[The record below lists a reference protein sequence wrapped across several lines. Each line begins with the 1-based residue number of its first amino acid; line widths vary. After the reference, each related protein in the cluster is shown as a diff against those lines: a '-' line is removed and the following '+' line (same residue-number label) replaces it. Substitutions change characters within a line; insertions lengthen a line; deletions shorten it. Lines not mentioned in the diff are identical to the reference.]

1 MRSLNKQIEPLLHKT
16 EAGPLD
22 HRYAVDFHFRAHEA
36 TKKESLQNLRGGVN
50 HEKDT
55 EICSSDDRFGLY
67 CRVSLGHVRCGLAPY
82 YHRTGRRRKWR

>member
-36 TKKESLQNLRGGVN
+36 TKKESLQNLRGGA
-50 HEKDT
+50 
-55 EICSSDDRFGLY
+55 I
-67 CRVSLGHVRCGLAPY
+67 
-82 YHRTGRRRKWR
+82 